1 MKQNNQNNPMKSTKT
16 KTSLIKNPEI
26 MKTKMNFL
34 KTSVMAIAL
43 MGTTPIFAQVIPGE
57 FPTAPTGQI
66 TLPSDLNGGLVTFD
80 GTDESFAA
88 LGGTVMFY
96 RPTTVNP
103 IGSGVNL
110 EASLDDGDGNDFSS
124 YLWYKVSYTGGSED
138 QGAVVHTST
147 TTTFS
152 PTNLEPGYNK
162 FRVRGEVG
170 TSVSCPSDEY
180 QDVIVFVLPQ
190 LEVALSDVNG
200 TLTYC
205 ENDVPT
211 GANVVQLSAGTVTA
225 DYTGNGNDYPTP
237 GETDADADFAL
248 TYHWYAIP
256 DSAPTTTID
265 LGTASTPIVDL
276 TTLTVGSPLQ
286 PDSYTFYVEV
296 EYDAAIRN
304 KTRLDGTDR
313 TYVTYGD
320 IGNATTTPVV
330 ITLTPG
336 TPEITVVGIDD

>member
-1 MKQNNQNNPMKSTKT
+1 
-16 KTSLIKNPEI
+16 

-34 KTSVMAIAL
+34 KTALMALAL
-43 MGTTPIFAQVIPGE
+43 MGTTQLFAQVTPGE
-57 FPTAPTGQI
+57 FPNNPTLPI
-66 TLPSDLNGGLVTFD
+66 TQPSDLNGGLVTFD

-96 RPTTVNP
+96 RPTTVDP

-124 YLWYKVSYTGGSED
+124 YLWYKVSYTGGSESEGTAIT
-138 QGAVVHTST
+138 GATARDY
-147 TTTFS
+147 S

-162 FRVRGEVG
+162 FRVRGEMEDAG
-170 TSVSCPSDEY
+170 SGFSCPSDEY

-190 LEVALSDVNG
+190 LDMTLSDVNG

-211 GANVVQLSAGTVTA
+211 GMNAVELSAGTVTA

-237 GETDADADFAL
+237 GATDADADFAL

-256 DSAPTTTID
+256 DSDPTNPID
-265 LGTASTPIVDL
+265 LGTASTATVDL
-276 TTLTVGSPLQ
+276 TTLTAGNPLQ

-296 EYDAAIRN
+296 EYATSIRD
-304 KTRLDGTDR
+304 KETRA
-313 TYVTYGD
+313 YVTYGD
-320 IGNATTTPVV
+320 AGNATTTPVV
-330 ITLTPG
+330 ITPTPG
-336 TPEITVVGIDD
+336 TPEITVLDVED